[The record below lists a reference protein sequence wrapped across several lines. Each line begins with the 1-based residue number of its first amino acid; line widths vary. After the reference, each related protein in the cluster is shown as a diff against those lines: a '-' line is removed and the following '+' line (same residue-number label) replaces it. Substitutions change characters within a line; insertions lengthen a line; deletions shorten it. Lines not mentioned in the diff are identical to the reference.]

1 MIPKHPL
8 HVYFDEDLAEIFE
21 VKDNWYHF
29 KIEIHLNFNCFFGYG
44 ALPLTLNI
52 LVISSS
58 NSKIR
63 ILNPSLILEIDE
75 EMTKIFKVIGKAQ
88 AIKVETKLNFEVV
101 LIVFNL
107 KYLSQNFI

>member
-1 MIPKHPL
+1 MLKTINTTSK
-8 HVYFDEDLAEIFE
+8 F
-21 VKDNWYHF
+21 
-29 KIEIHLNFNCFFGYG
+29 NFVSTFIAW
-44 ALPLTLNI
+44 ALPITLNI

-58 NSKIR
+58 ISRISDGFR
-63 ILNPSLILEIDE
+63 ILIFEFDE
-75 EMTKIFKVIGKAQ
+75 EMTKIFKVKGKAQ